1 MKTISPREFQ
11 KRITASN
18 YFTADL
24 VGSALI
30 LYKTYGGR
38 QIRITL
44 KKNDKGLFSMQ
55 SSYDYIN
62 RISHFTYSQSESRF
76 NRNKVIIKSIVKY
89 LKRSGVWQF
98 VDKSFLVLN
107 ENNSRLTSKRKRDLM
122 EELRAMRKD

>member
-1 MKTISPREFQ
+1 MKTITPREFQ

-24 VGSALI
+24 VGGSI
-30 LYKTYGGR
+30 VLYKTYGGR

-55 SSYDYIN
+55 SSYDYTN
-62 RISHFTYSQSESRF
+62 RISHFTYAQSESRF
-76 NRNKVIIKSIVKY
+76 NRNKVIIMSIVKY

-107 ENNSRLTSKRKRDLM
+107 EKNTRLTSKRKRDLL
-122 EELRAMRKD
+122 EELMEMRRD